1 MLKGIIFDF
10 DGTLFDSMSVWHNA
24 GEMYLRTVGREP
36 EKGLA
41 SLLKD
46 MSLQQAAACLRQRY
60 RLPLSP
66 GEVMAGINRTV
77 EAFYLHTVLPKAG
90 AAALLNALHRQK
102 IPMCIATATDRY
114 LVEAA
119 LERCGM
125 RHFFPEILTSSM
137 VGCGKDQPHIYRM
150 AAQQLGG
157 EKSSVLV
164 VEDACYAIAT
174 AKRDGFTV
182 VGVHDAY
189 ETDTATVKAL
199 ADIYLPDY
207 SQLTDFWKLVERMQ
221 RS

>member
-1 MLKGIIFDF
+1 MLKGVIFDF
-10 DGTLFDSMSVWHNA
+10 DGTLFDSMSVWHTA
-24 GEMYLRTVGREP
+24 GEMYLRSVGREP

-46 MSLQQAAACLRQRY
+46 MSLQQSAACLRERY
-60 RLPLSP
+60 RLPFSP
-66 GEVMAGINRTV
+66 QEIMAGINRTV
-77 EAFYLHTVLPKAG
+77 EGFYLHTVLPKAG
-90 AAALLNALHRQK
+90 VEVLLNALHRQK
-102 IPMCIATATDRY
+102 VPLCIATATDRY

-125 RHFFPEILTSSM
+125 SHFFSEIITASA

-150 AAQQLGG
+150 AAQHLGG

-164 VEDACYAIAT
+164 VEDACYAVAT

-182 VGVHDAY
+182 VGVYDPY
-189 ETDTATVKAL
+189 ETDTAAVKAL

-207 SQLTDFWKLVERMQ
+207 SQLTEFWSLTERMQ